1 MLLNNIL
8 VPLDGSPLAEA
19 ALPFAEVLATRC
31 GARLTL
37 IRAARSRSTRL
48 TELGPS
54 DQMRS
59 IDDAEAYLQAIAER
73 LGAEGYSVETGV
85 PFGGDPAEWIV
96 EESAYRKADLVV
108 MATHDRVGL
117 DHWLHGSVAE
127 AVVHASTI
135 PVMLVRAVGP
145 QALAERFSSREPVV
159 LVPLDGSERGDAAV
173 PFARDLAQT
182 IAARVVL
189 VGVLPRPGQMVAAE
203 GTVVAYTGDDFN
215 RIDTEARAY
224 LQASAVQFESPV
236 QVELVVRYG
245 EPAKEIAAAAD
256 EYAAATVVM
265 GTHGRAG
272 LVRSVLGSVA
282 GGVLHHCTTPVIL
295 LHSKEVRSA
304 EQPVGQVAA
313 VVGD

>member
-19 ALPFAEVLATRC
+19 ALPFAEVLATRS

-37 IRAARSRSTRL
+37 IRAARSRSTHL
-48 TELGPS
+48 TELGPV

-59 IDDAEAYLQAIAER
+59 IDDAEGYLRTIAER

-96 EESAYRKADLVV
+96 EECSYRKADLVI
-108 MATHDRVGL
+108 MATHDRVGI

-145 QALAERFSSREPVV
+145 QASSERFRSQEPVV
-159 LVPLDGSERGDAAV
+159 LVPLDGSDLGDAAV

-182 IAARVVL
+182 IGARVVL
-189 VGVLPRPGQMVAAE
+189 VGVVPRPGQMVAAE
-203 GTVVAYTGDDFN
+203 GTVVAYTGDDFDL
-215 RIDTEARAY
+215 IDGEARKY
-224 LQASAVQFESPV
+224 LHASAAQFGSPTR
-236 QVELVVRYG
+236 VELVVRYG
-245 EPAKEIAAAAD
+245 EPSREIAAAAH
-256 EYAAATVVM
+256 EYAAAVVVM
-265 GTHGRAG
+265 GSHGRTG
-272 LVRSVLGSVA
+272 LVRSVVGSVA
-282 GGVLHHCTTPVIL
+282 GGVLHHCTTPVVVI
-295 LHSKEVRSA
+295 HSKEVRGA
-304 EQPVGQVAA
+304 EQPVSQVTA
-313 VVGD
+313 VAGD

>member
-8 VPLDGSPLAEA
+8 VPVDGSPLAEA
-19 ALPFAEVLATRC
+19 ALPFAEVLAVRS

-48 TELGPS
+48 TELGPVE
-54 DQMRS
+54 QLRS
-59 IDDAEAYLQAIAER
+59 IEDAEDYLRRVAER

-96 EESAYRKADLVV
+96 EESGYRKADLVV
-108 MATHDRVGL
+108 MATHDRVGI

-135 PVMLVRAVGP
+135 PVMLVRAAGP
-145 QALAERFSSREPVV
+145 RALADRFSTQEPVV
-159 LVPLDGSERGDAAV
+159 LVPLDGSDRGDAAV
-173 PFARDLAQT
+173 AFARDLALT
-182 IAARVVL
+182 IGARVVL

-203 GTVVAYTGDDFN
+203 GTVVAYAGDDFD
-215 RIDTEARAY
+215 RIDSEARMY
-224 LQASAVQFESPV
+224 LQASAAQFESPTR
-236 QVELVVRYG
+236 VERVVRYG
-245 EPAKEIAAAAD
+245 EPAREIAAAAE

-265 GTHGRAG
+265 GTHGRTG

-282 GGVLHHCTTPVIL
+282 GGVLHHCTTPIIL
-295 LHSKEVRSA
+295 IHSKEVRGA

-313 VVGD
+313 VAGS

>member
-48 TELGPS
+48 TELGPAE
-54 DQMRS
+54 QMRS
-59 IDDAEAYLQAIAER
+59 IDDAEGYLRTVAER

-96 EESAYRKADLVV
+96 EESSYRKADLVV

-145 QALAERFSSREPVV
+145 RALAERFGSQEPVV
-159 LVPLDGSERGDAAV
+159 LVALDGSDRAAAAV
-173 PFARDLAQT
+173 PFARDLAET
-182 IAARVVL
+182 TAAHVVL

-203 GTVVAYTGDDFN
+203 GTVVAYAGDDFD
-215 RIDTEARAY
+215 RIDSEARTY
-224 LQASAVQFESPV
+224 LHASAAQFGSVP
-236 QVELVVRYG
+236 VELVVRYG
-245 EPAKEIAAAAD
+245 EPAREIAAAAD

-295 LHSKEVRSA
+295 LHSKEVRGA
-304 EQPVGQVAA
+304 EQPAGQVAA
-313 VVGD
+313 VAGD